1 MINTPYHYDRKYI
14 AIIILINVY
23 QPYEFSRIQLRCVF
37 MIGLMVQSQ
46 MIEVADNRMSQMD
59 EFKQTEEVYK
69 ITVFF

>member
-1 MINTPYHYDRKYI
+1 
-14 AIIILINVY
+14 
-23 QPYEFSRIQLRCVF
+23 

-46 MIEVADNRMSQMD
+46 MIEVPDNRMSQIA